1 MPMHRHDMTV
11 CITRNTEAPQAY
23 NCLDVHVAVSF
34 LLEEDAYSRLH
45 CTERCASVI
54 LVLAIRGRAECGKSK
69 PEPPD
74 SPLKMSFEDIIDL
87 FACAKPRC
95 M

>member
-1 MPMHRHDMTV
+1 MYD
-11 CITRNTEAPQAY
+11 TEHGGAY
-23 NCLDVHVAVSF
+23 NCLDIHVAVSF
-34 LLEEDAYSRLH
+34 LLEEDANSCLH
-45 CTERCASVI
+45 CTDMTEPLWLFLDMRDHRAGEVSRT
-54 LVLAIRGRAECGKSK
+54 LGRAECGKIK

-95 M
+95 I

>member
-1 MPMHRHDMTV
+1 MHGTV
-11 CITRNTEAPQAY
+11 MVV
-23 NCLDVHVAVSF
+23 L
-34 LLEEDAYSRLH
+34 
-45 CTERCASVI
+45 SV
-54 LVLAIRGRAECGKSK
+54 LGEKFPRTLGGPNECGKIK

-74 SPLKMSFEDIIDL
+74 SPLKMSFEDMIDL